1 MTFSQ
6 QILYGDALVAQ
17 QQWSQA
23 EAHWRKLLGLVQS
36 PQQQQYLQLK
46 LAAVLVNSDQIE
58 AIFTADSPIKNLR
71 YRSLILKTKAQKALL
86 QQQVFL
92 VLMMRKKPLLCT
104 RYYCGILCL
113 VIIRVMSRINS

>member
-58 AIFTADSPIKNLR
+58 AIFTADSPIKTCV
-71 YRSLILKTKAQKALL
+71 I
-86 QQQVFL
+86 
-92 VLMMRKKPLLCT
+92 VL
-104 RYYCGILCL
+104 
-113 VIIRVMSRINS
+113 